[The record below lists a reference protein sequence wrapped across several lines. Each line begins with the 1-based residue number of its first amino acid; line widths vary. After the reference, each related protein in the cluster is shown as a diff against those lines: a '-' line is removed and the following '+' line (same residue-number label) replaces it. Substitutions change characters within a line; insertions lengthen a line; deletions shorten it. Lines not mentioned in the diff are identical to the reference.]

1 MNARPPQ
8 GGEDPESRTE
18 NASTGDT
25 NPLTGPVVVWAILI
39 GVAIVVVILVAVGLG
54 R

>member
-8 GGEDPESRTE
+8 GSEDPDSRTGD
-18 NASTGDT
+18 ASTGGT
-25 NPLTGPVVVWAILI
+25 NPLTGPVVVWAVLI